1 MPSPSSCLL
10 ATNVYPKDTPIPPG
24 GEWYYELGGRA
35 HGPLSRGD
43 LEDLLNPSG
52 ETASEVRVRHG
63 LNGPWKAFQ
72 VTSSAA
78 EAPGTADS
86 ESVGRSSGQTMS
98 LRRSVAPVAARD
110 FRELVR
116 THWDVGAGA
125 AALVLLNVLYLAF
138 WPQPY
143 ERERRYLQTLQ
154 AVSGE
159 VQELR
164 AKSASDADWRHLAE
178 RTRVALAP
186 IVSDLKKSASA
197 SEPVRQQ
204 LLWAARDLIPRTLGP
219 RTKERDE
226 QERRLK
232 EYLNSAQRELGP

>member
-1 MPSPSSCLL
+1 
-10 ATNVYPKDTPIPPG
+10 
-24 GEWYYELGGRA
+24 
-35 HGPLSRGD
+35 
-43 LEDLLNPSG
+43 
-52 ETASEVRVRHG
+52 
-63 LNGPWKAFQ
+63 
-72 VTSSAA
+72 
-78 EAPGTADS
+78 
-86 ESVGRSSGQTMS
+86 MS

-164 AKSASDADWRHLAE
+164 AKSASDADWRQLAE

-186 IVSDLKKSASA
+186 IVSDLNKSASA